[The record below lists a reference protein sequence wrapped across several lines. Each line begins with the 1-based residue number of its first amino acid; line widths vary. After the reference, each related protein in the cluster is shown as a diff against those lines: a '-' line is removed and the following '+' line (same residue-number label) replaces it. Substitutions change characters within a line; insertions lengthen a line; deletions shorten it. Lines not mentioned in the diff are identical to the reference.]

1 MFLSFEAA
9 FPHVKAC
16 LLRMKLIQEHKTLLR
31 KAIYKSELLKKIIL
45 LILYHTKFIQI
56 TPIWSGKITAREQ
69 VTL

>member
-1 MFLSFEAA
+1 MVKQVFKNDVNIGMEA
-9 FPHVKAC
+9 
-16 LLRMKLIQEHKTLLR
+16 ILLR

-56 TPIWSGKITAREQ
+56 TPILSGKITAREQ